1 MQCIDCY
8 IFAKDITK
16 KFIDNLLSM
25 LYLLSTRI
33 LIFDIDFCTLDEVGV
48 CEL

>member
-1 MQCIDCY
+1 MF
-8 IFAKDITK
+8 IFCVCQKNIK
-16 KFIDNLLSM
+16 IIIDNLLSM
-25 LYLLSTRI
+25 LYSLSTRI